1 MRDRDKQSDCGLQCI
16 ACVMLYGPLVQVDLR
31 WLYDMYVLLRKRL
44 VKVTCRTTGDHGRH

>member
-16 ACVMLYGPLVQVDLR
+16 AVSLLYGPLVQVDLR

-44 VKVTCRTTGDHGRH
+44 VKVT